1 VRPTGPSRP
10 SRSSIGPGRLAAAAL
25 LIAAL
30 LSGCAAEVVAPSS
43 PALPS
48 VGAVAT
54 LSPAVALT
62 RAELVRA
69 LGERS
74 LVLADTRR
82 PFRPPE
88 AAELATVPRT
98 VFEVTLPEAPDDGF
112 LVVYEFADPAT
123 AAEGGAVQAAWLAS
137 GPGRIQ
143 AGPSG
148 TIHVLRLVGPT
159 LVYWT
164 WNPEGAADPRTPD
177 IQAALERLGIGVP
190 VPG

>member
-1 VRPTGPSRP
+1 MVV
-10 SRSSIGPGRLAAAAL
+10 AAL
-25 LIAAL
+25 LA
-30 LSGCAAEVVAPSS
+30 GCADEVVAPSS
-43 PALPS
+43 PAPPL
-48 VGAVAT
+48 VGPAAT

-62 RAELVRA
+62 RAELVRV
-69 LGERS
+69 LGERN
-74 LVLADTRR
+74 LVLADTQR

-88 AAELATVPRT
+88 VAELAAVPRT

-112 LVVYEFADPAT
+112 VVVYEFADPTA
-123 AAEGGAVQAAWLAS
+123 AAEGSAVQAAWLAS

-159 LVYWT
+159 LVFWT

-190 VPG
+190 IPG